1 MPHTA
6 VTMLSGQEAAKTNLA
21 LAVREAVLKEL
32 GIGTEYVCILVEGP
46 DGAKGGG
53 KAI

>member
-6 VTMLSGQEAAKTNLA
+6 VTMLSGWEAAKTNLA
-21 LAVREAVLKEL
+21 LAVREDVLKEL
-32 GIGTEYVCILVEGP
+32 GSGTEYVCILVPGRC
-46 DGAKGGG
+46 KRRR